1 MIKYRCKNFSLISKG
16 IRFIKELRT
25 IDPLPIT
32 LDEFKIF
39 LSEFFGCKL
48 YKKEMTPE
56 LLNII
61 NRIDNYY
68 HKSEFSIVLLK
79 LSYGYYRSVYTNWSE
94 SIDRD
99 ILSRS
104 GKFEEGIKV
113 AWERINKIP
122 KRYLSDCI
130 GIGGNGICF
139 NYPFGKIE
147 KVKFS
152 GEFSPREIQLY
163 KRQMKNPLPIFIKVY
178 TLEKTKLLWRN

>member
-25 IDPLPIT
+25 LDPLPIT
-32 LDEFKIF
+32 LEEFKIF

-61 NRIDNYY
+61 NKIDNYY
-68 HKSEFSIVLLK
+68 HKPEFSIVLLK

-104 GKFEEGIKV
+104 GKVLRLLGEE
-113 AWERINKIP
+113 
-122 KRYLSDCI
+122 
-130 GIGGNGICF
+130 
-139 NYPFGKIE
+139 
-147 KVKFS
+147 
-152 GEFSPREIQLY
+152 
-163 KRQMKNPLPIFIKVY
+163 
-178 TLEKTKLLWRN
+178 